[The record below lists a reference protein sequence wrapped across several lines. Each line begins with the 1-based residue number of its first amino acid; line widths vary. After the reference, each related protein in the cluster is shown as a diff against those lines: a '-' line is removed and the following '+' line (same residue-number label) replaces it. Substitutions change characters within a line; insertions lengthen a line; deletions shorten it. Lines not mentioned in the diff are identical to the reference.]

1 MNDRI
6 EYHEQKLPMD
16 VAKLILSL
24 SVLITLYFVQIH
36 PESPFGVFVWS
47 ASGIYAL
54 LSLGSLVYRLSELR
68 GQYRQRG

>member
-24 SVLITLYFVQIH
+24 SVLIALYVLQIR
-36 PESPFGVFVWS
+36 PETPMSLFVWCTC
-47 ASGIYAL
+47 GVYAL

-68 GQYRQRG
+68 GHYRQRS

>member
-36 PESPFGVFVWS
+36 HESAFGFFVWC
-47 ASGIYAL
+47 ACGIYAL

-68 GQYRQRG
+68 GHYRQRG

>member
-24 SVLITLYFVQIH
+24 SVLIALYFMQIY
-36 PESPFGVFVWS
+36 PKSPFGVFVWCTT
-47 ASGIYAL
+47 GVYAL
-54 LSLGSLVYRLSELR
+54 LSLGCLVYRLSELR
-68 GQYRQRG
+68 GHYRQRG